1 MNAQEM
7 TGKFRGWQQ
16 RASEQAKNATL
27 AADDYVRE
35 NAWTTIAIA
44 ALFGC
49 VIGYLIARQG
59 D

>member
-7 TGKFRGWQQ
+7 TTKFRGWQK
-16 RASEQAKNATL
+16 RASERAKDASL
-27 AADDYVRE
+27 VADEYVRE
-35 NAWTTIAIA
+35 NAWTTLTIA